1 MYKTN
6 LRITDELASKI
17 KAEALKNNI
26 SINTQINAL
35 IEAGLTT
42 DTIYNE
48 RAIQNSMQNIV
59 EAEERVLM
67 LVEKLEKRFFE
78 TWKEE
83 NLK

>member
-17 KAEALKNNI
+17 KAKALKNNI

-48 RAIQNSMQNIV
+48 SAVQNSIRNIV
-59 EAEERVLM
+59 EAEERVLL